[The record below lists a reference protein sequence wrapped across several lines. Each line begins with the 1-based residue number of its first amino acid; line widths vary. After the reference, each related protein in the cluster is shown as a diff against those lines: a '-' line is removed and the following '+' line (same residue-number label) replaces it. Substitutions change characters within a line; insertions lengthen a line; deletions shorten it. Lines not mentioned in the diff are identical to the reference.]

1 MNTKLKAIVGTVGA
15 AAFLN
20 FTAPGQAIAVWCQ
33 ADAPMVYQN
42 MVTQFMPFLKGIIG
56 DTGAQTERAVIEAGA
71 ATRGEILKG
80 TMADKAVLEGLES
93 YRQQEDL
100 RQRSVDLSE
109 SLKQPATTCQ
119 AMATSSSLGVA
130 QRNAQTQAFRSQAD
144 LMSRIGPNGNAVAS
158 MESSYRKSGD
168 SYCTPEEAAQG
179 VCRARANG
187 LAGAD
192 QDAMYLFQDAE
203 GSSSFAGNGT
213 AQAAAADSYIERIVN
228 GTPLQGLPQQGVD
241 FYRKNAQAR
250 AFVELARRYNAMQSM
265 GAYSLKQIKE
275 MHRTQANL
283 GADTMLA
290 TVPGFAPNKN
300 DMSMSEAVERFVAT
314 KFSPESVADL
324 SKATKSNLIL
334 RDMAQMSSFQL
345 WMSYQSM
352 LQSSR
357 VEGLQAHQLA
367 LLTEQTLRPQLEAQR
382 QAAQRARMAAK

>member
-1 MNTKLKAIVGTVGA
+1 MNTKIKAIVGTIGA
-15 AAFLN
+15 AVFLN

-56 DTGAQTERAVIEAGA
+56 DTGQQTEQAVIEAGA
-71 ATRGEILKG
+71 STRAEILKG

-93 YRQQEDL
+93 YRQQEDA
-100 RQRSVDLSE
+100 RQRAVDLGE

-119 AMATSSSLGVA
+119 AMATSANIGTA
-130 QRNAQTQAFRSQAD
+130 QQNAQAQAFRSQAE
-144 LMSRIGPNGNAVAS
+144 LMSRIGPTGNVVAS
-158 MESSYRKSGD
+158 MESNYRKSSD

-179 VCRARANG
+179 ICRTRSDG

-192 QDAMYLFQDAE
+192 QDAMFLFQDGD
-203 GSSSFAGNGT
+203 GSSSFAGNGA
-213 AQAAAADSYIERIVN
+213 AQAAAADGYIDRIVN
-228 GTPLQGLPQQGVD
+228 GVPLQGLPQQGEK
-241 FYRKNAQAR
+241 FYRQSAQAR

-275 MHRTQANL
+275 MHKTQANL

-290 TVPGFAPNKN
+290 TVPGFASKN

-314 KFSPESVADL
+314 KFSPDSVADL

-345 WMSYQSM
+345 WMSYQAM

-382 QAAQRARMAAK
+382 QAAMRARVASK